1 MPSCS
6 AIDSLVTPFVDG
18 ELAAADRDLVARH
31 IEACP
36 PCRARVACERAVRT
50 LVGERKPVLRSGCA
64 PPSLHARCAAQRGVP
79 ASTSRGVW
87 RFRSTPLGS
96 RLAPLALAASLVLIV
111 AAAFLYPLTA
121 GSSRVLAAELAV
133 DHMKCFMLNGALGTH
148 HSASTV
154 ESSLAASFGWPADL
168 PDQPE
173 QAGLELVG
181 ERTCLYGEG
190 RLAHVMYRQKD
201 RG

>member
-1 MPSCS
+1 
-6 AIDSLVTPFVDG
+6 A
-18 ELAAADRDLVARH
+18 
-31 IEACP
+31 
-36 PCRARVACERAVRT
+36 
-50 LVGERKPVLRSGCA
+50 GCA
-64 PPSLHARCAAQRGVP
+64 SPSLRARCAAQRGLGGSP
-79 ASTSRGVW
+79 SSTAW

-96 RLAPLALAASLVLIV
+96 RLTPLALAASLVLIV
-111 AAAFLYPLTA
+111 GAAFLYPLTA

-154 ESSLAASFGWPADL
+154 ESSLAESFGWPADL

-190 RLAHVMYRQKD
+190 RLAHVMYRQNG
-201 RG
+201 RAVS